1 MQLKFT
7 HDIENNVFS
16 TVITIDSF
24 GTEQLSEDEEKEL
37 LNDFPTKVAYRN
49 MTFSKNIKMNG
60 TVPEVTSDAESEGT
74 VIAVSLP
81 PVSNKEILID
91 EDMTC
96 TYKIDVNKITTS
108 AIDESVLTTK
118 ELVAQAYCLIFDE
131 TIREAIET
139 AMTELRAKAPAFTG
153 ETIVDV

>member
-24 GTEQLSEDEEKEL
+24 GTDQLSEDEEKEL

-49 MTFSKNIKMNG
+49 MTFSKNIKITG
-60 TVPEVTSDAESEGT
+60 SVPEVTSDAVSEGT
-74 VIAVSLP
+74 IIAVSLP
-81 PVSNKEILID
+81 PVSNKEILIS
-91 EDMTC
+91 EGMEC
-96 TYKIDVNKITTS
+96 VYKIDINKIPNS
-108 AIDESVLTTK
+108 AIDEDVLTTK

-131 TIREAIET
+131 TVREAIET
-139 AMTELRAKAPAFTG
+139 AMTELRAKAPSFTG
-153 ETIVDV
+153 ETIIDV